1 MSSEPAP
8 ARRDA
13 IVRGIF
19 YMIAST
25 VGFAAVNALVKW
37 EVALYPVGEV
47 AFFRSIFS
55 IIPCLIIV
63 LPRRGLAVFR
73 TGRFRDHFMRAVSQ
87 LFSMTAIFIAF
98 KLMPLAGAIAISF
111 SAPLFTT
118 LLSVLLLKE
127 KVGAHRWSALLVGFA
142 GVLLV
147 TEPGAGTLQWGALFA
162 LANAVLISSVAI
174 AIRKMAA
181 TESPETL
188 IVYQITLLALLT
200 TLLLPFGFVA
210 PNVWDACF
218 LAAAGLA
225 NGVAQYWWTKS
236 LHLAAASAVVPFN
249 YLSLVWAI
257 GVGFVVW
264 GDVPTVALVLGSTV
278 VVGSSLYIL
287 WRETALRRPPARA
300 AA

>member
-1 MSSEPAP
+1 
-8 ARRDA
+8 
-13 IVRGIF
+13 
-19 YMIAST
+19 
-25 VGFAAVNALVKW
+25 
-37 EVALYPVGEV
+37 
-47 AFFRSIFS
+47 
-55 IIPCLIIV
+55 V

-73 TGRFRDHFMRAVSQ
+73 TGRFGGHLKRAVSQ
-87 LFSMTAIFIAF
+87 LCSMTAIFVAF

-127 KVGAHRWSALLVGFA
+127 KVGLHRWSALVVGFG

-162 LANAVLISSVAI
+162 LANAVMISSVAI
-174 AIRKMAA
+174 AIRKMSV
-181 TESPETL
+181 TESTETL

-200 TLLLPFGFVA
+200 TMLLPFGFVV
-210 PNVWDACF
+210 PNAWDASF
-218 LAAAGLA
+218 LAAAGLV

-236 LHLAAASAVVPFN
+236 LHLAPASAVVPFN

-264 GDVPTVALVLGSTV
+264 GDLPTPALIFGSAI